1 MLKRYWIVI
10 ANIFIGVGVIL
21 FIVLYA
27 KERSHVALDWTMI
40 ISVSVA
46 LILLLV
52 LDITVMTVYN
62 RRLQRSVLEA
72 ELANKSKSDFV
83 SNMSHEI
90 RTPIT
95 AILGMNEMIQRE
107 SEDANV
113 LEYSYNIQK
122 AGTSLLGIINDI
134 LDFSKI
140 EAGRMELI
148 TGEYKTVELIGDLVN
163 LIHLRAETKGLR
175 LITEVDPMLPE
186 KLVGDELRIK
196 QVIINMLTNAVK
208 YTEKGSVKFEMRIKD
223 FDTDTVTLYIAVTD
237 TGIGIKPEE
246 MDKLFTAFD
255 RLDAKRTRT
264 IEGSGLG
271 LAISRSMLSIMG
283 SRLEVESTY
292 GEGSKF
298 FFTLKQKVADWNR
311 IGKFDAM
318 NYASEN
324 KEKKRT
330 HSSFTAPGAR
340 IMVVDDTP
348 MNIQVIVGLLKH
360 AGMNIDVAGSGRE
373 CIEKFGEAHYDLV
386 FLDYRMPQM
395 DGIETLAELHKTYPE
410 KAASTPIISLT
421 ASAVAGD
428 REKML
433 NAGFTDYLTKPVNIS
448 EMEAMMIKYLPDD
461 KVKINNDISD
471 NYTDTD
477 EELNEE
483 LAALPKE
490 IRDIRLLNVVKGIEY
505 CGDAEDYMDA
515 LEIYHKSI
523 ETKAEQIEADL
534 ESMDMSAY
542 TLKVHS
548 LKSTSL
554 AIGAEELSEFAK
566 KLELAGK
573 EGDTD
578 TVKKET
584 PELLKMYRSLK
595 ESLDKYY
602 KQNNRF

>member
-1 MLKRYWIVI
+1 MLKKYGIII
-10 ANIFIGVGVIL
+10 ANLFLVLAIIL
-21 FIVLYA
+21 FMILYA
-27 KERSHVALDWTMI
+27 RSRHEVNIDWTMVI
-40 ISVSVA
+40 FVSVA
-46 LILLLV
+46 LVILII
-52 LDITVMTVYN
+52 LDLTVMILYN
-62 RRLQRSVLEA
+62 RRLHKAALEA
-72 ELANKSKSDFV
+72 TLANKSKSDFV

-140 EAGRMELI
+140 EAGRMELLP
-148 TGEYKTVELIGDLVN
+148 TEYLTTSLAGDLVN
-163 LIHLRAETKGLR
+163 LIHLRAENKGLS
-175 LITEVDPMLPE
+175 LITDIDPMLPV
-186 KLVGDELRIK
+186 KLIGDELRIK
-196 QVIINMLTNAVK
+196 QVITNMLTNAVK
-208 YTEKGSVKFEMRIKD
+208 YTERGSVKLEMRVRD
-223 FDTDTVTLYIAVTD
+223 FDADSVTMYVAVTD
-237 TGIGIKPEE
+237 TGIGIKQEE
-246 MDKLFTAFD
+246 MDKLFSAFD

-311 IGKFDAM
+311 IGKFDAI
-318 NYASEN
+318 NYASEY

-330 HSSFTAPGAR
+330 HSSFTAPGTR

-360 AGMNIDVAGSGRE
+360 AGMDIDVAGSGRE
-373 CIEKFGEAHYDLV
+373 CIEKFGKAHYDLV

-395 DGIETLAELHKTYPE
+395 DGIETLAELHKAYPE
-410 KAASTPIISLT
+410 KAGSTPIISLT

-448 EMEAMMIKYLPDD
+448 EMEEMMIKYLPDD
-461 KVKINNDISD
+461 KVQIKDEAAEADADEEI
-471 NYTDTD
+471 D
-477 EELNEE
+477 EEL
-483 LAALPKE
+483 ATLPKE
-490 IRDIRLLNVVKGIEY
+490 IRDIRLLNVAKGIEY

-523 ETKAEQIEADL
+523 ETKAGQIEADL
-534 ESMDMSAY
+534 ESMDMNAY

-584 PELLKMYRSLK
+584 PELVKMYRELK

-602 KQNNRF
+602 EKAGE